1 MLYNTATID
10 QHNACTTGV
19 SFMNI
24 FLITTYIDRSESEMF
39 CRMQQQGHQVVAI
52 VSPET
57 VNIDRL
63 KEGGIEVHIHKI
75 GRIDKKA
82 VELIKSITEKY
93 DFEIVHI
100 LRKHGIS
107 SFFKA
112 VPHPKAKVVAYRGI
126 IGNLPFYNPFAW
138 MTFLNPK
145 LDRVICVC
153 EAIRKYFLN
162 ENFVFKKFP
171 AERYITI
178 HKGHDIAW
186 YDNKDKDSGAFDNVK
201 TKLVIGC
208 VARMVPRK
216 GVPYLIEAFDMIAD
230 KIDVSLMLVG
240 VIHDKKIHAAIARS
254 PYKDRIIQTGFRT
267 DAPVISG
274 KLDITV
280 LPTLKREGL
289 PRSVIEA
296 MAQGVPAVVT
306 TSGGSPEIVENEK
319 SGYVVPTHDA
329 KALAN
334 ALSSLLNDDKKRL
347 EFSENAQ
354 KRIVDAFNVEQTL
367 EKTLNL
373 YKQLL
378 N

>member
-1 MLYNTATID
+1 
-10 QHNACTTGV
+10 
-19 SFMNI
+19 MNI

-39 CRMQQQGHQVVAI
+39 CRMQQQGHKVVAI

-57 VNIDRL
+57 ANIERL
-63 KEGGIEVHIHKI
+63 QEAGIEVFIHKI
-75 GRIDKKA
+75 GRIDRKA
-82 VELIKSITEKY
+82 VKLIKNITEKH
-93 DFEIVHI
+93 DFQIVHI

-126 IGNLPFYNPFAW
+126 IGNLSFYNPFAW

-153 EAIRKYFLN
+153 EAIRQYFLD

-171 AERYITI
+171 AKRYITI

-186 YDNKDKDSGAFDNVK
+186 YDNKDKNSDAFDNVK

-230 KIDVSLMLVG
+230 KIDVTLMLVG
-240 VIHDKKIHAAIARS
+240 KIQDKKIHARIAKS
-254 PYKDRIIQTGFRT
+254 PYKDRIIQTGYRT
-267 DAPVISG
+267 DAPIISG

-289 PRSVIEA
+289 PRSIIEA
-296 MAQGVPAVVT
+296 MSQSVPAVVT
-306 TSGGSPEIVENEK
+306 TSGGSPEIVEDGK

-329 KALAN
+329 IALAN
-334 ALSSLLNDDKKRL
+334 ALSSLLNDDEKRR

-354 KRIVDAFNVEQTL
+354 KRIADAFNIEQTMQ
-367 EKTLNL
+367 KTLNL
-373 YKQLL
+373 YDDLMR
-378 N
+378 

>member
-1 MLYNTATID
+1 
-10 QHNACTTGV
+10 
-19 SFMNI
+19 MNI

-39 CRMQQQGHQVVAI
+39 CRMKQQGHKVVAI

-57 VNIDRL
+57 ANIDRL
-63 KEGGIEVHIHKI
+63 KGAGIDVVIHKI
-75 GRIDKKA
+75 GRLDNKA
-82 VELIKSITEKY
+82 VALIKKINDEN
-93 DFEIVHI
+93 DFDIVHI

-107 SFFKA
+107 SYFRA
-112 VPHPKAKVVAYRGI
+112 VPDSKAKVVAYRGI

-153 EAIRKYFLN
+153 EAIRQYFIK
-162 ENFVFKKFP
+162 ENFVFKTFP
-171 AERYITI
+171 EERYITI

-186 YDNKDKDSGAFDNVK
+186 YDNKDKESDAFDDVK

-230 KIDVSLMLVG
+230 EIDVSLMLVG
-240 VIHDKKIHAAIARS
+240 KIQDKKIFKSIENS
-254 PYKDRIIQTGFRT
+254 PYKDRIIKTGHRT

-289 PRSVIEA
+289 PRSIIEA
-296 MAQGVPAVVT
+296 MSQSVPAVVT
-306 TSGGSPEIVENEK
+306 TSGGSPEIVEHGK
-319 SGYVVPTHDA
+319 SGFVVPTHDA
-329 KALAN
+329 RALAD
-334 ALSSLLNDDKKRL
+334 ALSILLNDDKKRL

-354 KRIVDAFNVEQTL
+354 KRIVDAFNIEQTMN
-367 EKTLNL
+367 KTLKL
-373 YKQLL
+373 YDQLMS
-378 N
+378 

>member
-1 MLYNTATID
+1 MK
-10 QHNACTTGV
+10 
-19 SFMNI
+19 I

-39 CRMQQQGHQVVAI
+39 CRMHRQGHQVVAI

-57 VNIDRL
+57 ANIDRL
-63 KEGGIEVHIHKI
+63 KDAGIEVFIHKI

-82 VELIKSITEKY
+82 VNLIKRINEKY
-93 DFEIVHI
+93 DFDIIHI

-112 VPHPKAKVVAYRGI
+112 VPLPRARVVAYRGI
-126 IGNLPFYNPFAW
+126 IGNLQFYNPFAW

-153 EAIRKYFLN
+153 EAIRQYFLH

-171 AERYITI
+171 AERYVTI

-186 YDNKDKDSGAFDNVK
+186 YNNKDKDSDVFEKVK

-230 KIDVSLMLVG
+230 KIDVSLLLVG
-240 VIHDKKIHAAIARS
+240 KIQDKKIHASIANS
-254 PYKDRIIQTGFRT
+254 PYKDRIIQTGYRA
-267 DAPVISG
+267 DAPIISG

-289 PRSVIEA
+289 PRSIIEA
-296 MAQGVPAVVT
+296 MAQAVPAVVT
-306 TSGGSPEIVENEK
+306 SSGGSPEIVEDGK
-319 SGYVVPTHDA
+319 SGYVVPTHNA
-329 KALAN
+329 SALAD
-334 ALSSLLNDDKKRL
+334 ALSRLLNDDKKRKA
-347 EFSENAQ
+347 FSEAAQ
-354 KRIVDAFNVEQTL
+354 KRITDSFHVEQTMQ
-367 EKTLNL
+367 KTLNL
-373 YKQLL
+373 YHSLL
-378 N
+378 K

>member
-1 MLYNTATID
+1 
-10 QHNACTTGV
+10 
-19 SFMNI
+19 MNI

-39 CRMQQQGHQVVAI
+39 CRMKQQGHNVVAI

-57 VNIDRL
+57 ANIDRL
-63 KEGGIEVHIHKI
+63 KAAGIDVSIHKI
-75 GRIDKKA
+75 GRLDNKA
-82 VELIKSITEKY
+82 VRLIKRINAEN
-93 DFEIVHI
+93 DFDIVHI

-107 SFFKA
+107 NYFRA
-112 VPHPKAKVVAYRGI
+112 VPKSKAKVVAYRGI

-153 EAIRKYFLN
+153 EAIRQYFLK

-186 YDNKDKDSGAFDNVK
+186 YDNKDKKSDAFDNVR
-201 TKLVIGC
+201 TKHVIGC

-216 GVPYLIEAFDMIAD
+216 GVPYLIEAFNMIAD
-230 KIDVSLMLVG
+230 NIDVSLMLVG
-240 VIHDKKIHAAIARS
+240 NIQDKKIFESIESS
-254 PYKDRIIQTGFRT
+254 PYKDRIIQTGHRT

-289 PRSVIEA
+289 PRSIIEA
-296 MAQGVPAVVT
+296 MSQSVPAVVT
-306 TSGGSPEIVENEK
+306 TSGGSPEIVEDGV
-319 SGYVVPTHDA
+319 SGFVVPTHDS

-334 ALSSLLNDDKKRL
+334 ALTSLLTDDEKRL
-347 EFSENAQ
+347 EFSENAR
-354 KRIVDAFNVEQTL
+354 KRIESSFSI
-367 EKTLNL
+367 EKTLETTLDL
-373 YKQLL
+373 YSQLL